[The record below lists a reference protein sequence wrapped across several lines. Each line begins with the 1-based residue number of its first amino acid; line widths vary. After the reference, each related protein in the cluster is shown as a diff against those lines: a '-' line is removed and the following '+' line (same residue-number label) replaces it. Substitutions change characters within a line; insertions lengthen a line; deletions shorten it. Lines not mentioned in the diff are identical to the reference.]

1 MNIYNNHNHNKNIVE
16 YIIYKITFLMI
27 IIMSFYIYIKKF
39 IPIIPYFKDA
49 LILIILPLLFLFL
62 IASSL
67 RISRPNFLDIIIL
80 VLLIYLFAQFFRT
93 GYQLSYAASYSGFR
107 LTFIYILLYFLY
119 RSISNEVFIK
129 KIDSIFFK
137 ILLIGI
143 VITYLESLF
152 IKTGIVSV
160 ETLGKVMVLNR
171 YSFQEYNRVY
181 GITGSIHITGVY
193 NCIFFSILLF
203 GQHLKNINN
212 KYNSLFLEKIKSI
225 KSKKL
230 IFISFIAVII
240 SQSRTAWTC
249 MLIILLIFS
258 ISGHK
263 FEFKRYVS
271 IITIIIIGSVLPIL
285 YFGSDIYTTYF
296 TFLFAYSGL
305 VMDFLIPLF
314 DSFWFGNG
322 YHVSQTAVG
331 VDVDSIS
338 NNIMIYTDFFFLDIL
353 SSLGMIGL
361 FLYFLIFLIIPGYI
375 LISKKYDYEIKVIA
389 APIVVV
395 GISFGHYNP
404 LQNPCVSIFIWYLFA
419 QLSNLLSHKKY
430 LLVKKMDR
438 IQNYI

>member
-1 MNIYNNHNHNKNIVE
+1 MYSYNSQNYNKNIVE
-16 YIIYKITFLMI
+16 YIIFKMTLLLV

-39 IPIIPYFKDA
+39 IPLIPYFKDA
-49 LILIILPLLFLFL
+49 LILFIMPLLFLFIL
-62 IASSL
+62 ASSL
-67 RISRPNFLDIIIL
+67 RIRKPNSLDMVIFSLFIY
-80 VLLIYLFAQFFRT
+80 LLIQFFRT

-107 LTFIYILLYFLY
+107 LTFMYIFLYFSY
-119 RSISNEVFIK
+119 RSISNQVFLK
-129 KIDSIFFK
+129 KIDRIFYI
-137 ILLIGI
+137 ILLCGI
-143 VITYLESLF
+143 AITFLESLF

-160 ETLGKVMVLNR
+160 ETLGKVMVINR

-181 GITGSIHITGVY
+181 GITGSVHITGVY

-203 GQHLKNINN
+203 GQHLKNINT
-212 KYNSLFLEKIKSI
+212 KYNSFFIEKIRSI

-230 IFISFIAVII
+230 LFISFIAVIL
-240 SQSRTAWTC
+240 SMSRTAWTC
-249 MLIILLIFS
+249 MLLILLFFS

-271 IITIIIIGSVLPIL
+271 IIMIIIIGSVLPIL
-285 YFGSDIYTTYF
+285 FFGSDIYTTYF

-305 VMDFLIPLF
+305 VIDFLLPLF

-338 NNIMIYTDFFFLDIL
+338 NNIMIYTDFFFLDIF

-361 FLYFLIFLIIPGYI
+361 FLYFSIFLIIPGYI

-395 GISFGHYNP
+395 GIAFGHYNP

-419 QLSNLLSHKKY
+419 QLSNLLSFKKY
-430 LLVKKMDR
+430 LSLRK
-438 IQNYI
+438 IG